1 TLFMSVEFI
10 VFFAIL
16 SFLTSLLTSIFSLG
30 GGLIMLVALAQSFS
44 PATLIPLHGS
54 IQLANNFSRTLV
66 YREFFQW
73 KLIKNILI
81 STMFG
86 AVIGIYLFGTLP
98 ENLLVM
104 VIAAT
109 ILFLTWAPL
118 DSLILS
124 GMKNDWFC
132 GFISGFAG
140 IFVGAN
146 GPLVTAYLRTK
157 NLSPEVLVANHGAIM
172 IFQHGIKI
180 ILFASFFN
188 FMILDYFIFILILAL
203 TGYAGAILG
212 RRLISK
218 VPFKSFNI
226 ILKVFLTLLAFSL
239 FF

>member
-1 TLFMSVEFI
+1 MSVEFI

-73 KLIKNILI
+73 KLIKHIVI

-118 DSLILS
+118 DSLIFS
-124 GMKNDWFC
+124 VMKNDWFC

>member
-1 TLFMSVEFI
+1 MSVEFI

-118 DSLILS
+118 DSLIFS
-124 GMKNDWFC
+124 VMKNDWFC

-188 FMILDYFIFILILAL
+188 FLILDYFIFILILAL

>member
-1 TLFMSVEFI
+1 MSVEFI
-10 VFFAIL
+10 VLFAIL
-16 SFLTSLLTSIFSLG
+16 SFLTSLLTSIFSVG

-54 IQLANNFSRTLV
+54 IQLANNFSRALV

-73 KLIKNILI
+73 NLIKNIVI

-109 ILFLTWAPL
+109 ILFLTWAPI
-118 DSLILS
+118 DSFILS
-124 GMKNDWFC
+124 VMKNDWFC

-157 NLSPEVLVANHGAIM
+157 NLSPDLLVANHGAIM

-180 ILFASFFN
+180 ALFAAFFN

-203 TGYAGAILG
+203 TGYAGANLG

-226 ILKVFLTLLAFSL
+226 ILKVLLTLLSFSL

>member
-1 TLFMSVEFI
+1 MSVEFI

-73 KLIKNILI
+73 KLIKNIVI

-124 GMKNDWFC
+124 VMKNDWFC

-157 NLSPEVLVANHGAIM
+157 NLSPELLVANHGAIM

-180 ILFASFFN
+180 ILFVSFFN

>member
-1 TLFMSVEFI
+1 MSVEFI

-16 SFLTSLLTSIFSLG
+16 SFLTSLLTSIFSVG

-73 KLIKNILI
+73 NLIRNIVI

-109 ILFLTWAPL
+109 ILFLTWAPI

-124 GMKNDWFC
+124 VMKNDWFC

-180 ILFASFFN
+180 VLFASFFN
-188 FMILDYFIFILILAL
+188 FIILDYFIFILILAL
-203 TGYAGAILG
+203 TGYAGANLG

-226 ILKVFLTLLAFSL
+226 ILKVLLTLLAFSL

>member
-1 TLFMSVEFI
+1 MSVEFI

-66 YREFFQW
+66 YRDFFQW

-118 DSLILS
+118 DNLILS
-124 GMKNDWFC
+124 VMKNDWFC

>member
-1 TLFMSVEFI
+1 MSVEFI

-16 SFLTSLLTSIFSLG
+16 SFLTSLLTSIFSVG

-73 KLIKNILI
+73 KLIKNIVI

-124 GMKNDWFC
+124 VMKNDWFC

-180 ILFASFFN
+180 VLFASFFN
-188 FMILDYFIFILILAL
+188 FIILDYFIFILILAL
-203 TGYAGAILG
+203 TGYAGANLG

-226 ILKVFLTLLAFSL
+226 ILKVLLTLLAFSL

>member
-1 TLFMSVEFI
+1 MSVEFI

-73 KLIKNILI
+73 KLIKNIVI

-124 GMKNDWFC
+124 VMKNDWFC

-157 NLSPEVLVANHGAIM
+157 NLSPELLVANHGAIM

-180 ILFASFFN
+180 ILFVSFFN

-239 FF
+239 LF

>member
-1 TLFMSVEFI
+1 MSVEFI
-10 VFFAIL
+10 VLFAIL
-16 SFLTSLLTSIFSLG
+16 SFLTSLLTSIFSVG

-54 IQLANNFSRTLV
+54 IQLANNFSRVLV

-73 KLIKNILI
+73 NLIKNIVI

-109 ILFLTWAPL
+109 ILFLTWAPI

-124 GMKNDWFC
+124 VMRNDWFC

-157 NLSPEVLVANHGAIM
+157 NLSPELLVANHGAIM

-180 ILFASFFN
+180 VLFASFFN
-188 FMILDYFIFILILAL
+188 FIILDYFIFILILAL
-203 TGYAGAILG
+203 TGYAGANLG

-226 ILKVFLTLLAFSL
+226 ILKVLLTLLSFSL

>member
-1 TLFMSVEFI
+1 MSVEFI

-16 SFLTSLLTSIFSLG
+16 SFLTSLLTSIFSVG

-54 IQLANNFSRTLV
+54 IQLANNFSRALV

-73 KLIKNILI
+73 NLIKNIVI

-109 ILFLTWAPL
+109 ILFLTWAPI

-124 GMKNDWFC
+124 VMKNDWFC

-180 ILFASFFN
+180 VLFASFFN
-188 FMILDYFIFILILAL
+188 FIILDYFIFILILAL
-203 TGYAGAILG
+203 TGYAGANLG

-226 ILKVFLTLLAFSL
+226 ILKVLLTLLAFSL

>member
-1 TLFMSVEFI
+1 MSVEFI
-10 VFFAIL
+10 VLFAIL
-16 SFLTSLLTSIFSLG
+16 SFLTSLLTSIFSVG

-73 KLIKNILI
+73 KLIKNIVI

-109 ILFLTWAPL
+109 ILFLTWAPI

-124 GMKNDWFC
+124 VMKNDWFC

-180 ILFASFFN
+180 VLFASFFN
-188 FMILDYFIFILILAL
+188 FIILDYFIFILILAL
-203 TGYAGAILG
+203 TGYAGANLG

-226 ILKVFLTLLAFSL
+226 ILKVLLTLLAFSL

>member
-1 TLFMSVEFI
+1 MSVEFI

-54 IQLANNFSRTLV
+54 IQLANNFSRTHV

-73 KLIKNILI
+73 KLIKNIVI

-124 GMKNDWFC
+124 VMKNDWFC

-226 ILKVFLTLLAFSL
+226 ILKVLLTLLAFSL

>member
-1 TLFMSVEFI
+1 MSVEFI

-66 YREFFQW
+66 YRDFFQW

-118 DSLILS
+118 DSLIFS
-124 GMKNDWFC
+124 VMKNDWFC

-157 NLSPEVLVANHGAIM
+157 NLSPELLVANHGAIM

-180 ILFASFFN
+180 ILFVSFFN
-188 FMILDYFIFILILAL
+188 FMILDYFSFILILAL

>member
-1 TLFMSVEFI
+1 MSVEFI

>member
-1 TLFMSVEFI
+1 MSVEFI

-54 IQLANNFSRTLV
+54 IQLANNFSRTHV

-73 KLIKNILI
+73 KLIKNIVI

-124 GMKNDWFC
+124 VMKNDWFC

-180 ILFASFFN
+180 ILFTSFFN
-188 FMILDYFIFILILAL
+188 FMILNYFIFILILAL

>member
-1 TLFMSVEFI
+1 MSVEFI

-54 IQLANNFSRTLV
+54 IQLANNFSRTHV

-73 KLIKNILI
+73 KLIKNIVI

-124 GMKNDWFC
+124 VMKNDWFC

-188 FMILDYFIFILILAL
+188 FIILDYFIFILILAL

-226 ILKVFLTLLAFSL
+226 ILKVLLTLLAFSL

>member
-1 TLFMSVEFI
+1 MSVGFI

-73 KLIKNILI
+73 KLIKNIVI

-118 DSLILS
+118 DSLIFS
-124 GMKNDWFC
+124 VMKNDWFC

-180 ILFASFFN
+180 ILFTSFFN
-188 FMILDYFIFILILAL
+188 FMILNYFIFILILAL

-226 ILKVFLTLLAFSL
+226 ILKVLLTLLAFSL

>member
-1 TLFMSVEFI
+1 MSVEFI

-54 IQLANNFSRTLV
+54 IQLANNFSRTHV

-73 KLIKNILI
+73 KLIKNIVI

-118 DSLILS
+118 DSLMLS
-124 GMKNDWFC
+124 VMKNDWFC

-180 ILFASFFN
+180 ILFTSFFN
-188 FMILDYFIFILILAL
+188 FMILNYFIFILILAL

>member
-1 TLFMSVEFI
+1 
-10 VFFAIL
+10 
-16 SFLTSLLTSIFSLG
+16 
-30 GGLIMLVALAQSFS
+30 MLVALAQSFS

-73 KLIKNILI
+73 KLIKHIVI

-124 GMKNDWFC
+124 VMKNDWFC

-188 FMILDYFIFILILAL
+188 FIILDYFIFILILAL

-226 ILKVFLTLLAFSL
+226 ILKVLLTLLAFSL

>member
-1 TLFMSVEFI
+1 MSVEFI

-118 DSLILS
+118 DSLIFS
-124 GMKNDWFC
+124 VMKNDWFC

-226 ILKVFLTLLAFSL
+226 ILKVLLTLLAFSL

>member
-1 TLFMSVEFI
+1 MSVEFI

-54 IQLANNFSRTLV
+54 IQLANNFSRTHV

-73 KLIKNILI
+73 KLIKNIVI

-124 GMKNDWFC
+124 VMKNDWFC

-180 ILFASFFN
+180 ILFTSFFN

>member
-1 TLFMSVEFI
+1 MSVEFI

-73 KLIKNILI
+73 KLIKNIVI

-124 GMKNDWFC
+124 VMKNDWFC

-226 ILKVFLTLLAFSL
+226 ILKVLLTLLAFSL

>member
-1 TLFMSVEFI
+1 MSVEFI

-66 YREFFQW
+66 YSEFFQW
-73 KLIKNILI
+73 KLVKNIVI

>member
-1 TLFMSVEFI
+1 MSVEFI

-73 KLIKNILI
+73 KLIKHIVI

-124 GMKNDWFC
+124 VMKNDWFC

-226 ILKVFLTLLAFSL
+226 ILKVLLTLLAFSL